1 MTVITDTLYYPNLNF
16 QEVKSTAA
24 AASVCVHSSAGY

>member
-1 MTVITDTLYYPNLNF
+1 MTIITDTLYYPNLNF
-16 QEVKSTAA
+16 QEVKSAA